1 MHLQDGTDD
10 TTPSSATPADDASDI
25 SPVDI
30 PHPKPT
36 SVKDNDSAAAS
47 SPMANGFHLPNGS
60 AATDSDGFRRQ
71 HERRPSAAN
80 GRAGVHN
87 RFGPRIPDQQA
98 DDSFRYTRPLLHSF
112 MQILQFLK
120 QQCGRLALTAL
131 PLLLVGSSQDA
142 VLSQI
147 EH

>member
-30 PHPKPT
+30 PHPKPS
-36 SVKDNDSAAAS
+36 SVKEHDPAAAT

-98 DDSFRYTRPLLHSF
+98 DDSSRYTCLLRHSF
-112 MQILQFLK
+112 MQNLRCL
-120 QQCGRLALTAL
+120 
-131 PLLLVGSSQDA
+131 
-142 VLSQI
+142 
-147 EH
+147 E